1 LQIVLIAIGKTQ
13 LKGVSQLTEE
23 YAKRLSKYTKFS
35 EIYIPD
41 VKKSAQLPKEKLLQL
56 EEQLILNQL
65 KPNDFIILLDENG
78 KSYSSTSFALI
89 LQDWIMKSQGRI
101 VFVIGGAYG
110 FSQEIYKRSTTQ
122 MSLSPMTFNH
132 QMVRAIFIE
141 QLYRAFTISRGE
153 PYHHE

>member
-1 LQIVLIAIGKTQ
+1 MQIVLIAIGKTQ

-65 KPNDFIILLDENG
+65 KPNDFIILLDEMG
-78 KSYSSTSFALI
+78 KTHTSTSFSAI
-89 LQDWIMKSQGRI
+89 LQDWIMKAQGRI

-110 FSQEIYKRSTTQ
+110 FSEGIYERSKNQ